1 MILSEFIRMIKFVKI
16 RIRKFV
22 LIWIMHINADGKI
35 VGRLASDIARLLL
48 GKQNPS
54 ARPNIAVGEDIVVIH
69 TDTMRVSGRKMTG
82 KIYYRH
88 SGYIGNLKEE
98 SLASLL
104 KRDSREVLRRAVSG
118 MLPKNKLRN
127 ERLKKLRLFRGE
139 R

>member
-1 MILSEFIRMIKFVKI
+1 
-16 RIRKFV
+16 
-22 LIWIMHINADGKI
+22 MHINADGKI

-48 GKQNPS
+48 GKHNPS
-54 ARPNIAVGEDIVVIH
+54 ARPNIVVGEDVVVTH

-98 SLASLL
+98 SLASLF

>member
-1 MILSEFIRMIKFVKI
+1 
-16 RIRKFV
+16 
-22 LIWIMHINADGKI
+22 MHINADGKI
-35 VGRLASDIARLLL
+35 VGRLASEIARMLL

-54 ARPNIAVGEDIVVIH
+54 ARPNAVVAEDVVVMN
-69 TDTMRVSGRKMTG
+69 TDKMRVTGRKMTG

-98 SLASLL
+98 SLESLF

-127 ERLKKLRLFRGE
+127 ERLKKLKMYHGE
-139 R
+139 K